1 MAVLVALLL
10 AGMVALWVS
19 NRSLAQRLETLER
32 RLDAPGRAASADPTP
47 GAPPALRPTSPPP
60 QPRET
65 LGTLFERFVAGRLL
79 IWAGGVALVAAA
91 GFLIRYSIEIGLIT
105 PAARMIAAA
114 LFGLAL
120 MAASEFAR
128 AGRGLAEDPRVS
140 QALAG
145 AGLAILF
152 ATAYGS
158 YILYAL
164 IGPGQAAAA
173 MVAITLAALVLS
185 LRNGEPTAALGL
197 IGGFATPLLVGD
209 RAPGAL
215 ILLACFALLDLAAF
229 ALAWRRG
236 WSRIAGLAVL
246 LSFAW
251 SGWFLLGAPA
261 DAAAAGLFVL
271 ILALAG
277 SAAPAGA
284 VREAAPAAAVIG
296 AAELA
301 MLAVRS
307 DVGATG
313 LALYGLLSA
322 ALLAL
327 AAIRPAMRIAPGA
340 ALAFALVV
348 LVARA
353 AMATQPFTPQAAIG
367 ATLLFGLGG
376 AALAIRMRAAGLA
389 IGAAALAG
397 PFLILRLIQPALL
410 ARPDWGLVAMPLAIA
425 ALALTWLGQRGA
437 APDARGPAFF
447 AGAVAALLLAVAAAD
462 LAPARAVSIA
472 WLLLAAALLSAG
484 IILRDRAFR
493 LAGLALLTVTAFK
506 VFLIDAGRLEG
517 VWRILS
523 FLGLGIALIG
533 IGRLYG
539 PLLRAEKGAVED

>member
-47 GAPPALRPTSPPP
+47 GAPPTLRPTSPPP

-173 MVAITLAALVLS
+173 MVAITLAALALS
-185 LRNGEPTAALGL
+185 LRHGEPTAALGL

-209 RAPGAL
+209 RAPGA
-215 ILLACFALLDLAAF
+215 
-229 ALAWRRG
+229 
-236 WSRIAGLAVL
+236 
-246 LSFAW
+246 
-251 SGWFLLGAPA
+251 
-261 DAAAAGLFVL
+261 
-271 ILALAG
+271 
-277 SAAPAGA
+277 
-284 VREAAPAAAVIG
+284 
-296 AAELA
+296 
-301 MLAVRS
+301 
-307 DVGATG
+307 
-313 LALYGLLSA
+313 
-322 ALLAL
+322 
-327 AAIRPAMRIAPGA
+327 
-340 ALAFALVV
+340 
-348 LVARA
+348 
-353 AMATQPFTPQAAIG
+353 
-367 ATLLFGLGG
+367 
-376 AALAIRMRAAGLA
+376 
-389 IGAAALAG
+389 
-397 PFLILRLIQPALL
+397 
-410 ARPDWGLVAMPLAIA
+410 
-425 ALALTWLGQRGA
+425 
-437 APDARGPAFF
+437 
-447 AGAVAALLLAVAAAD
+447 
-462 LAPARAVSIA
+462 
-472 WLLLAAALLSAG
+472 
-484 IILRDRAFR
+484 
-493 LAGLALLTVTAFK
+493 
-506 VFLIDAGRLEG
+506 
-517 VWRILS
+517 
-523 FLGLGIALIG
+523 
-533 IGRLYG
+533 
-539 PLLRAEKGAVED
+539 